1 MHSASYCHGLKEIF
15 RVLAAHKSPARRTYR
30 TRTFTGTK
38 PFTQHK
44 RHDDLREPAELVA
57 GQHSAQ
63 KDACPHGIP
72 QSEVSA
78 AGLTVAEFSDQ
89 SATHDSADEAPAR
102 SPPLDK
108 PSDALSRDGPFHRLL
123 SNRVSTSAEV
133 GHTPEE
139 PPLKDDIDED
149 EVEAHAHQ
157 GSRRIR
163 QSTSPKGYTP
173 FLREDARAIY
183 KRGKFGSTRTLDR
196 ESMSSQ
202 TLEDELRWIARTRPD
217 PRPIQDLLRLLVKD
231 RKIKPDSRHY
241 EALILGNC
249 SAEQGSVD
257 NVKSIMD
264 DMEREGLAI
273 SPSIHYA
280 VLTVLAV
287 HPDTYLRTTILQRL
301 AQQWV
306 TIPPLYVQLNIV
318 AMIREG
324 QLELATVELENLQQK
339 GTPIETWV
347 WTIYIHA
354 ICDDRHDFEGL
365 LQLFYKLHDSNFP
378 FPRHTLLHVLLIA
391 SRKGNGDNEEGA
403 VALTKWI
410 WYTYVENMHIIPDK
424 GICINVLH
432 IAARNKDID
441 LAESVAVVLEYAVA
455 GKATSTPPSLVAPRT
470 KMDRYRLT
478 LDSPE
483 LLGFEEFES
492 ESESSIYEKSSSS
505 YSYASASADP
515 DPGPQAAT
523 STSVLPQQQQQQQQ
537 SMRSPHARTPGSKAQ
552 SRRVHVNEDD
562 NNDQDEDEDE
572 DAVNEAR
579 AAAFSTPPTY
589 LPSPSSHPLP
599 LRELSNQA
607 LDLLREVRQQT
618 QTQSQSQTTADA
630 DADSDADGTV
640 PVPMPPQS
648 APERR
653 QRQRQRR
660 KNPAV
665 LYKFFREES
674 GLRGARFDPMLA
686 LKEGWDWRKK

>member
-1 MHSASYCHGLKEIF
+1 
-15 RVLAAHKSPARRTYR
+15 
-30 TRTFTGTK
+30 
-38 PFTQHK
+38 
-44 RHDDLREPAELVA
+44 
-57 GQHSAQ
+57 
-63 KDACPHGIP
+63 
-72 QSEVSA
+72 
-78 AGLTVAEFSDQ
+78 
-89 SATHDSADEAPAR
+89 
-102 SPPLDK
+102 
-108 PSDALSRDGPFHRLL
+108 
-123 SNRVSTSAEV
+123 
-133 GHTPEE
+133 
-139 PPLKDDIDED
+139 
-149 EVEAHAHQ
+149 
-157 GSRRIR
+157 
-163 QSTSPKGYTP
+163 
-173 FLREDARAIY
+173 
-183 KRGKFGSTRTLDR
+183 
-196 ESMSSQ
+196 
-202 TLEDELRWIARTRPD
+202 
-217 PRPIQDLLRLLVKD
+217 
-231 RKIKPDSRHY
+231 
-241 EALILGNC
+241 
-249 SAEQGSVD
+249 
-257 NVKSIMD
+257 
-264 DMEREGLAI
+264 
-273 SPSIHYA
+273 
-280 VLTVLAV
+280 
-287 HPDTYLRTTILQRL
+287 
-301 AQQWV
+301 V

-339 GTPIETWV
+339 GTAIETWV

-470 KMDRYRLT
+470 KKDRYRLT

-492 ESESSIYEKSSSS
+492 QSESSIYEKSSSS
-505 YSYASASADP
+505 SSSASADP

-523 STSVLPQQQQQQQQ
+523 STSVLQQQQQQQATT
-537 SMRSPHARTPGSKAQ
+537 SARTPGSKAQ
-552 SRRVHVNEDD
+552 SRQHVNGDH
-562 NNDQDEDEDE
+562 NKDQDQDQDE

-599 LRELSNQA
+599 PRELSSQA

-618 QTQSQSQTTADA
+618 QTQTTADT
-630 DADSDADGTV
+630 DADGTV
-640 PVPMPPQS
+640 PVSLPPQS
-648 APERR
+648 GPER
-653 QRQRQRR
+653 RQRQRR

>member
-1 MHSASYCHGLKEIF
+1 MHSIFYCHGLKKTF

-38 PFTQHK
+38 PFTQRK
-44 RHDDLREPAELVA
+44 RDDDLREPAELVA

-63 KDACPHGIP
+63 QDPCPHETP
-72 QSEVSA
+72 QSDVSA
-78 AGLTVAEFSDQ
+78 AGLVVAEFSDQ

-108 PSDALSRDGPFHRLL
+108 PSDALSRDGPFHGLL
-123 SNRVSTSAEV
+123 SNGVNTPAEA

-139 PPLKDDIDED
+139 PPLKDDINED
-149 EVEAHAHQ
+149 EVEPHAHH

-163 QSTSPKGYTP
+163 QTTSRKGYTP
-173 FLREDARAIY
+173 SLREDARAVY

-217 PRPIQDLLRLLVKD
+217 PKPIQDILRLLVKD

-241 EALILGNC
+241 EALVLGNC
-249 SAEQGSVD
+249 SAEHGSVD
-257 NVKSIMD
+257 NVKSIMAE
-264 DMEREGLAI
+264 MEHEGLAI
-273 SPSIHYA
+273 SPSIYYA

-287 HPDTYLRTTILQRL
+287 HPDTFLRTTILQRL

-324 QLELATVELENLQQK
+324 QLELATIELENLQQK
-339 GTPIETWV
+339 CAPIETWV

-403 VALTKWI
+403 VALTQWI
-410 WYTYVENMHIIPDK
+410 WYTFVENMHIIPDK

-441 LAESVAVVLEYAVA
+441 LAESVAVVLEYAAA

-492 ESESSIYEKSSSS
+492 QSESSIYEKSSSS
-505 YSYASASADP
+505 SSSASADP

-523 STSVLPQQQQQQQQ
+523 STSTSVLQLLQQQQATT
-537 SMRSPHARTPGSKAQ
+537 SACTPGSKAQ
-552 SRRVHVNEDD
+552 SRHIHVNGDD
-562 NNDQDEDEDE
+562 NKDQDQDE

-589 LPSPSSHPLP
+589 LPPPSSHPLP
-599 LRELSNQA
+599 PRELSDQA

-618 QTQSQSQTTADA
+618 QTQTTADA
-630 DADSDADGTV
+630 DAGG
-640 PVPMPPQS
+640 PGRLPPQS
-648 APERR
+648 APER
-653 QRQRQRR
+653 RQRQRR